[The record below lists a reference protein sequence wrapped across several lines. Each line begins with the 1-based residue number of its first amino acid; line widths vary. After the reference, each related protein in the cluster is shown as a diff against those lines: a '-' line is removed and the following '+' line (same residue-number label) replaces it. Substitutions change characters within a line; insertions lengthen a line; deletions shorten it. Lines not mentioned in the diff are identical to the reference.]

1 MLLSLETW
9 ETRRDIARILFVFDI
24 FSGRVSSPPLLSEI
38 GLRVPSY
45 RTHQHDF
52 FHIDFHRTNYGAFE
66 PINAALHG
74 FNEIA
79 DLFDFDLSRSQFVA
93 RGKSDSRPS

>member
-1 MLLSLETW
+1 MLLSLETL

-24 FSGRVSSPPLLSEI
+24 FSGRVSSPPLLAEI

-45 RTHQHDF
+45 RTRQHDF

-66 PINAALHG
+66 PINAALHS

-93 RGKSDSRPS
+93 RVKSDSRPS